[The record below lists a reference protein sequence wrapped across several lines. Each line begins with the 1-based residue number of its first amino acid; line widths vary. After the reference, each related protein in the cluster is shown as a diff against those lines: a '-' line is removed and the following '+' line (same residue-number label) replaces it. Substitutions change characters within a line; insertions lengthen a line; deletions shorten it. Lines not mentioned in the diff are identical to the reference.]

1 MRMPY
6 RTKLAECREA
16 MKQTLDFFRFETNE
30 GHLNKF
36 ARILAA
42 WFVFILVWA
51 AVIAM
56 PLAIV
61 APLLGPAE

>member
-6 RTKLAECREA
+6 RTKLAGCREG
-16 MKQTLDFFRFETNE
+16 MKQTLRFCRFETKQ
-30 GHLNKF
+30 GTLKDV
-36 ARILAA
+36 AGILAS
-42 WFVFILVWA
+42 WIVFILVWT

-61 APLLGPAE
+61 AVLLGPAE

>member
-16 MKQTLDFFRFETNE
+16 MKQTLDFFRFETKQ
-30 GHLNKF
+30 GTLNDV
-36 ARILAA
+36 AGILAG
-42 WFVFILVWA
+42 WIVFILVWA

-56 PLAIV
+56 LLAIV
-61 APLLGPAE
+61 AALLGPAG